1 MDLPYKAEY
10 AKTGRASCKGCKS
23 PISQGE
29 LRIAVLVQ
37 RPKTTDDIDHFESL
51 RIEDQDRIRSRV
63 GVATTAIVPDKKGKK
78 RAADPSLKLK
88 QQALQDFEVQYSKS
102 GRAMCQGCEIKI
114 LKDEVRISKKDFDT
128 EIGRKYGGQPM
139 WHHVNCFA
147 QVRSSLGFYECGDK
161 LPGFK
166 TLSPDDQKNVK
177 AKIPCDLKV
186 ARIEVESSKRLVSE
200 LERTVGYQQRV
211 IELLD
216 AKTMKYPNT
225 NKECAVASSLSKS
238 QIPDDS
244 QSSSKK
250 FSEDDID
257 PKNHCMPNLDTKS
270 KKNGGRTSV
279 IDKKE
284 VNSAILLTE
293 TQSTLNHYI
302 NLTDDKSKQHDT
314 IMEKQGEWQTV
325 HPKKN
330 RKRKNL
336 IVGENTEKIKG
347 VPKFTYLHVCRVDPA
362 TTSQDL
368 ICQLKTVFPEVTC
381 ESLNSKHPT
390 IYSSFKLLDQ
400 LADLMTFGVLAR
412 CKTCK
417 GGQLVFSK
425 GGYTC
430 TGDLTQWT
438 KCTEFVRVPKRKTF
452 KVPPDLQER
461 YPFLKKYKTNRSCC
475 FKGGSWEDQVPP
487 QD

>member
-51 RIEDQDRIRSRV
+51 RIEDQDRIKSRV

-177 AKIPCDLKV
+177 AKIPAIKQED
-186 ARIEVESSKRLVSE
+186 IPPEVK
-200 LERTVGYQQRV
+200 
-211 IELLD
+211 
-216 AKTMKYPNT
+216 
-225 NKECAVASSLSKS
+225 
-238 QIPDDS
+238 
-244 QSSSKK
+244 
-250 FSEDDID
+250 
-257 PKNHCMPNLDTKS
+257 
-270 KKNGGRTSV
+270 
-279 IDKKE
+279 
-284 VNSAILLTE
+284 
-293 TQSTLNHYI
+293 
-302 NLTDDKSKQHDT
+302 
-314 IMEKQGEWQTV
+314 
-325 HPKKN
+325 
-330 RKRKNL
+330 
-336 IVGENTEKIKG
+336 KIKTG
-347 VPKFTYLHVCRVDPA
+347 DEVDGALKEDEYRVQTKLMFNYRD
-362 TTSQDL
+362 
-368 ICQLKTVFPEVTC
+368 QLD
-381 ESLNSKHPT
+381 
-390 IYSSFKLLDQ
+390 LLDQ

-461 YPFLKKYKTNRSCC
+461 YPFLKKYKFVARNRVVQDVAPTNNV
-475 FKGGSWEDQVPP
+475 KKDEENAE
-487 QD
+487 